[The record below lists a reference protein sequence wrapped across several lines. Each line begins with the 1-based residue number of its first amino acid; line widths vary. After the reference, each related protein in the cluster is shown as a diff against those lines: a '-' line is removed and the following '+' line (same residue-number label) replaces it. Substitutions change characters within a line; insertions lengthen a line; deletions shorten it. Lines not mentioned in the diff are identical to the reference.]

1 MLKLFKIESQKYR
14 GLPIFRLLFVSLVI
28 SILFSCIQIFD
39 HKTVADLASLAKL
52 YGVWDAVAMVKI
64 IVQPV
69 ILASLVSMAVQLENR
84 HKMWKVLTSSG
95 VDYKSIY
102 AVKFC
107 YIYGAYALMQ
117 ILEFLTVATL
127 IKMKGY
133 TVSIPIGRM
142 VLYGLTMLAISG
154 SIMLIHYL
162 LSLKWANQLISL
174 SVAVLASLMS
184 VIMIFI
190 SKATMYVIPYTW
202 YAFLMASQLEK
213 VGNKFIYH
221 IAAFDYYPLIA
232 SVILGLVLYQVG
244 KRVKIGD

>member
-1 MLKLFKIESQKYR
+1 MLKLFKIEARKYR
-14 GLPIFRLLFVSLVI
+14 GLPVFRLLFVSLVI
-28 SILFSCIQIFD
+28 SLFFASLQIFD
-39 HKTVADLASLAKL
+39 HKNAADLANRVIF
-52 YGVWDAVAMVKI
+52 YQVWDAVAMIKV

-84 HKMWKVLTSSG
+84 HKMWKILTSSG
-95 VDYKSIY
+95 VNYKSIY

-117 ILEFLTVATL
+117 IIEFLTIAVL

-133 TVSIPIGRM
+133 TASIPIGRM
-142 VLYGLTMLAISG
+142 VLYYLTLLAISG
-154 SIMLIHYL
+154 VIMLIHYL

-190 SKATMYVIPYTW
+190 SKVVMYIIPYTW
-202 YAFLMASQLEK
+202 YAFLMASQPER
-213 VGNKFIYH
+213 VGDKYIYH
-221 IAAFDYYPLIA
+221 IMAFQPYPLIA
-232 SVILGLVLYQVG
+232 SIILGFVLYQVG

>member
-1 MLKLFKIESQKYR
+1 MLKLFKIETKKYR
-14 GLPIFRLLFVSLVI
+14 GLPIFRLLFISLVI

-39 HKTVADLASLAKL
+39 SKTSADLASLAKL

-69 ILASLVSMAVQLENR
+69 ILASLVSIAVQLENR
-84 HKMWKVLTSSG
+84 HKMWKILTSSG

-102 AVKFC
+102 AVKFI
-107 YIYGAYALMQ
+107 YTYGAYLIMQ
-117 ILEFLTVATL
+117 VLEWLLTLAL
-127 IKMKGY
+127 IKWRGY
-133 TVSIPIGRM
+133 TVSLPIGRL
-142 VLYGLTMLAISG
+142 VLYGLSILGISAV
-154 SIMLIHYL
+154 IMLIHYI

-202 YAFLMASQLEK
+202 YAFLIASQPEK
-213 VGNKFIYH
+213 VGDKFIYR

-232 SVILGLVLYQVG
+232 SIILGLVLYQVG